1 MFHLESVLP
10 RAYTIVLHRT
20 VSFLL
25 PTHPPWVILFDVIGW
40 QRGLLDISLAV
51 VYFLFVSLINF
62 SPCQKANCVLFV
74 SGSVVG
80 EFNSYFRG
88 ANTCGICVGILVA
101 MAGSF

>member
-1 MFHLESVLP
+1 M
-10 RAYTIVLHRT
+10 
-20 VSFLL
+20 
-25 PTHPPWVILFDVIGW
+25 ILFDVIGW
-40 QRGLLDISLAV
+40 QRGLLGISLPV
-51 VYFLFVSLINF
+51 VYFLLVSLINF

-80 EFNSYFRG
+80 GFNSYFRG